1 MPDIFLVYV
10 WILFVSI
17 CIQGPRT
24 RTSRSPRPIF
34 GGSQSFVDDY
44 YTGDIFS
51 AFEEA
56 DQYENAF
63 LMFYA
68 PWDADCRRAKEILEV
83 VAKTFVDNDIYF
95 AAVNCWEPK
104 AQF

>member
-1 MPDIFLVYV
+1 M
-10 WILFVSI
+10 
-17 CIQGPRT
+17 
-24 RTSRSPRPIF
+24 
-34 GGSQSFVDDY
+34 DDY